1 MKRET
6 VDAIVRAE
14 RYTVGATKNIVEV
27 QVSSFELGEKVTV
40 TVEERHNYT
49 DARADIIRNS
59 DLIGIY
65 KDINDGAVPTEK
77 QLEQIVEYVT
87 ENFAPVYHALERLI
101 RDMIW
106 TDIEKL
112 EAQLPV
118 RKRTS

>member
-6 VDAIVRAE
+6 VDTIVRDRRTYAGLNKPLDQDNVV
-14 RYTVGATKNIVEV
+14 TVPVT
-27 QVSSFELGEKVTV
+27 SFEICEKVTV
-40 TVEERHNYT
+40 IVEERHNYT

-77 QLEQIVEYVT
+77 QLTQIVEYVG
-87 ENFAPVYHALERLI
+87 ENFAPVYHALERLM

-112 EAQLPV
+112 EAL
-118 RKRTS
+118 

>member
-6 VDAIVRAE
+6 ADAIVTAE
-14 RYTVGATKNIVEV
+14 RYTAGATKNIVEV
-27 QVSSFELGEKVTV
+27 QVSSFEIGEKVTV
-40 TVEERHNYT
+40 IVEERHNYT

-65 KDINDGAVPTEK
+65 KEINDGAVPTEK
-77 QLEQIVEYVT
+77 QLTQIVEYVG

-106 TDIEKL
+106 TDIKKL
-112 EAQLPV
+112 EAALP
-118 RKRTS
+118 